1 MTSERDALWDNERNR
16 IPASERGG
24 IPASER
30 GGLRDGKRDQPGAG
44 PDDHTDPASRDH
56 IESAAH
62 ERIKPAAKAWTAL
75 LQVHA
80 ALVPKLDR
88 LLNQTTGLPLSWY
101 DVLLELAAAPGRR
114 LLMGE
119 LAERVVLS
127 RTRVSRIVDE
137 LVAAGL
143 VSREGNPD
151 DGRSAFAVLTA
162 DGLARYRTAAPVYLA
177 GIEREFAAGLTDAEL
192 AAVASAL
199 RKVIT
204 WPITPRPTG

>member
-1 MTSERDALWDNERNR
+1 MEYACRVGNERDLRPAGERHPGTR
-16 IPASERGG
+16 ERTKL
-24 IPASER
+24 A
-30 GGLRDGKRDQPGAG
+30 
-44 PDDHTDPASRDH
+44 TD
-56 IESAAH
+56 
-62 ERIKPAAKAWTAL
+62 AWAAL

-88 LLNQTTGLPLSWY
+88 LLTRTTGLPLSWY

-137 LVAAGL
+137 LVAVGL
-143 VSREGNPD
+143 VDKEVNPD

-177 GIEREFAAGLTDAEL
+177 GIENEFAAGLTEAEL
-192 AAVASAL
+192 ATVARAL
-199 RKVIT
+199 RKAIT
-204 WPITPRPTG
+204 WPITPRRTRLRGADAATVTDMIGGVRLPRMTSRD